1 MKKPKTEKHSD
12 FTFIDRRGV
21 NKKEVKEKLWE
32 ENVRDKYTE
41 QELVDQ
47 TSSLIK
53 MSPCNFPFSLCK
65 QFFRYTHPTW

>member
-41 QELVDQ
+41 
-47 TSSLIK
+47 
-53 MSPCNFPFSLCK
+53 
-65 QFFRYTHPTW
+65 